1 MVGVT
6 LAGLRERIDDLATDT
21 GEYYVACGRTG
32 DRPIP
37 ITDKRFR
44 DRTTARRAAAA
55 AEQYRAALRRYDPQ
69 VPRYDFIV
77 RQASGRSAT
86 APGHTCPDPPD
97 ARWVLSE
104 PVLADAA
111 EEGRRDQLIERCHRV
126 AAATFEALSDC
137 GYREVERAVMDRYA
151 AVAESLSTSDGLCLC
166 LLESMAETLSDRLN
180 GAEQATVLARAADR
194 LQPRASDESPVTAAF
209 TGLQDCGVVGEFSP
223 TTAHSARQPSR
234 RVAGVHF
241 SGYVLSPRRGRL
253 PVLPIVVDLFG
264 RLPERPPRQVWIES
278 DDGGWRLGVAFV
290 CDTDPGELVNAPIRS
305 RA

>member
-6 LAGLRERIDDLATDT
+6 LAGLRGRIDDLATDT
-21 GEYYVACGRTG
+21 GAYYVACGRTG

-37 ITDKRFR
+37 VTDKRFR
-44 DRTTARRAAAA
+44 DRAAARRAADA

-77 RQASGRSAT
+77 RQASGPSAT

-104 PVLADAA
+104 PVLTDAVGAD
-111 EEGRRDQLIERCHRV
+111 RRDQVIERCHRV

-137 GYREVERAVMDRYA
+137 GYQGVERAVMDRYTV
-151 AVAESLSTSDGLCLC
+151 VAESLPTPDGLCLC

-194 LQPRASDESPVTAAF
+194 IQPRASDRSPVTAAF
-209 TGLQDCGVVGEFSP
+209 TRLQECGVVGEFSP
-223 TTAHSARQPSR
+223 PTAHSVRQPPE
-234 RVAGVHF
+234 RVVGVRF

-264 RLPERPPRQVWIES
+264 RLPERPPQRVWIEP
-278 DDGGWRLGVAFV
+278 DGDGWRLGVAFV
-290 CDTDPGELVNAPIRS
+290 RDADPGELVNAPIRS
-305 RA
+305 PA

>member
-1 MVGVT
+1 MT
-6 LAGLRERIDDLATDT
+6 LAGLRQRIDDLATDT
-21 GEYYVACGRTG
+21 GAYYVACGRTG

-37 ITDKRFR
+37 VTDKRFR
-44 DRTTARRAAAA
+44 DRTTARRAADA

-77 RQASGRSAT
+77 RQASGPSAT

-97 ARWVLSE
+97 ARWVLSD
-104 PVLADAA
+104 PVLTDAVGEA
-111 EEGRRDQLIERCHRV
+111 SRDQVIERCHRV

-151 AVAESLSTSDGLCLC
+151 AVAESLPTPDGLCLC
-166 LLESMAETLSDRLN
+166 LLESVAETLSDRLN

-194 LQPRASDESPVTAAF
+194 LQPRASNGGPVTAAF
-209 TGLQDCGVVGEFSP
+209 AGLQDCGVVGEFSP
-223 TTAHSARQPSR
+223 MTDHSVRQLSAQ
-234 RVAGVHF
+234 VAAVRF

-264 RLPERPPRQVWIES
+264 RLPERPPRRVWIEPD
-278 DDGGWRLGVAFV
+278 DDGWWLGVAFV
-290 CDTDPGELVNAPIRS
+290 RDIDPEGLVNAPIRS
-305 RA
+305 PA